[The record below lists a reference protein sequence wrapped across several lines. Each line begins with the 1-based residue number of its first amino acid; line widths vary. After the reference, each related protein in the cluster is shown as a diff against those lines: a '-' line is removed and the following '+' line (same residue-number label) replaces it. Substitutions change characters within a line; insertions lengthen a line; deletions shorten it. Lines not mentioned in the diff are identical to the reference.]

1 MTTTVTM
8 LDTTPTTTPTTAPT
22 TAPDDGFGALSTAK
36 GNLPLEKLDVRL
48 STSGLAIHTE
58 LIQTF
63 RNPYPEPL
71 EATYIFPLPDR
82 AAVTSLRMEADDRVV
97 DGVLR
102 EREQARADYDQ
113 AISEGK
119 RASIAEEERPG
130 VFTMRVGNIVP
141 GEQVSMRLTLAGRLS
156 FEDGAVTVRF
166 PLVVAPRYIPGT
178 PLPGT
183 QVGSGTQP
191 DTDQVPD
198 ASRIT
203 PPVLLPG
210 FPSPVELSI
219 TAEIDPAGL
228 PLTGI
233 ASSLHPIAT
242 DESDSGRVTVRVH
255 PGERADRDFI
265 LRLRLG
271 SDDAV
276 TDSLIVVPDQADG
289 EGTAEGDGTFALTL
303 LPPALAASTR
313 PRDVVF
319 VLDRSGSMGG
329 TKMVAARRAT
339 ARIVDTLTSGDRFAV
354 LAFDNHVETPPD
366 LPDGLVE
373 ATDRHRFR
381 AVEHLAG
388 LQARGGTEML
398 RPLLRAADML
408 NHDDAERERVLVLIT
423 DGQVGNEDQ
432 ILREVAAKLP
442 DARIHTVGID
452 VAVNEAFLRRMAT
465 LGGGHYELV
474 ENEDRLDEAM
484 EAIHRRIGTPLVTGL
499 TVAGDG
505 LELVPDSLT
514 PTPLPAL
521 YAGAAVLITGRY
533 RGSASGAVTVSGRA
547 AGGTTWT
554 QHLVAKQDDSPALGA
569 VWARARLRDLED
581 RYVTASG
588 RENLS
593 DLEQQIVKTSLR
605 FGVLCRFTAY
615 VAIDSRVVNEG
626 GELRKVTQPVDL
638 PQGWDPNALAGGGY
652 GGAFAGAPAPM
663 MQAAS
668 LGGAARGMAAPSGR
682 PPAGGIQTFARA
694 AGGIV
699 GGVRRKLSA
708 HDDELEQEVV
718 VPPALRTTATTYLH
732 KLSTATADQRPA
744 VLAELRAELEALL
757 AKLTQSGVDA
767 LTLRPIQH
775 LVGDLA
781 AYERIS
787 APTAA
792 DTERILTRAT
802 DTLTPFADAPTA
814 SGPSAGGGGTS
825 GGGAGPSGRPT
836 PERKRFWSR

>member
-1 MTTTVTM
+1 MTTTVTL
-8 LDTTPTTTPTTAPT
+8 LDTPPTS
-22 TAPDDGFGALSTAK
+22 APDDGFGALSTAK

-48 STSGLAIHTE
+48 STTGLAIHTE

-63 RNPYPEPL
+63 RNPYAEPL

-102 EREQARADYDQ
+102 EREQARADYDR

-141 GEQVSMRLTLAGRLS
+141 GEQVSVRLTLAGRLS

-178 PLPGT
+178 PLPGAP
-183 QVGSGTQP
+183 VGSGTQP

-228 PLTGI
+228 PLTSV

-242 DESDSGRVTVRVH
+242 EEGDLPISQGGRLTVRVH

-276 TDSLIVVPDQADG
+276 TDSLIVTPDQADS
-289 EGTAEGDGTFALTL
+289 EGAAEGDGTFALTV
-303 LPPALAASTR
+303 LPPALAATTL

-329 TKMVAARRAT
+329 KKMVAARRAT
-339 ARIVDTLTSGDRFAV
+339 ARIVDTLTSADRFAV
-354 LAFDNHVETPPD
+354 LTFDNHIETPPD

-381 AVEHLAG
+381 AVEHLAA

-398 RPLLRAADML
+398 RPLLRAAEML
-408 NHDDAERERVLVLIT
+408 NHNDAERERVLVLIT

-442 DARIHTVGID
+442 VARIHTVGID

-499 TVAGDG
+499 TVTGDG

-521 YAGAAVLITGRY
+521 YSGAAVLITGRY

-547 AGGTTWT
+547 AGGSTWT
-554 QHLVAKQDDSPALGA
+554 QNLVAKQDDSPALGA

-581 RYVTASG
+581 RYITASG
-588 RENLS
+588 RENLD
-593 DLEQQIVKTSLR
+593 DLEQQIVKTSIR

-638 PQGWDPNALAGGGY
+638 PQGWDPNALAGGY
-652 GGAFAGAPAPM
+652 GGGFASAAPM
-663 MQAAS
+663 MQAAAF
-668 LGGAARGMAAPSGR
+668 GGASRGMAAPSGR

-699 GGVRRKLSA
+699 GGARRRLSG
-708 HDDELEQEVV
+708 HGDDLDLVV
-718 VPPALRTTATTYLH
+718 VPPELRTTATTYLQ
-732 KLSTATADQRPA
+732 KLAEATADRRPA
-744 VLAELRAELEALL
+744 VLAELRAELEVLL
-757 AKLTQSGVDA
+757 ANLTQAGVDA
-767 LTLRPIQH
+767 LTLRPIQQ
-775 LVGDLA
+775 LVSDLA
-781 AYERIS
+781 AFERIP

-792 DTERILTRAT
+792 DTERLLTRAT
-802 DTLTPFADAPTA
+802 DVLTPFADPAAATIAPNTPSGGAPA
-814 SGPSAGGGGTS
+814 SGSGSA
-825 GGGAGPSGRPT
+825 

>member
-8 LDTTPTTTPTTAPT
+8 LDTPPTS
-22 TAPDDGFGALSTAK
+22 APDDGFGALSTAK

-48 STSGLAIHTE
+48 STTGLAIHTE
-58 LIQTF
+58 LVQTF
-63 RNPYPEPL
+63 RNPYDEPL

-82 AAVTSLRMEADDRVV
+82 AAVTSLRMEADDRIV

-102 EREQARADYDQ
+102 EREQARADYDR

-141 GEQVSMRLTLAGRLS
+141 GEQVSVRLTLAGRLS
-156 FEDGAVTVRF
+156 FEDGTVTVRF
-166 PLVVAPRYIPGT
+166 PLVVAPRYIPGM
-178 PLPGT
+178 PLPGG

-228 PLTGI
+228 PLADV

-242 DESDSGRVTVRVH
+242 EEAGESGRLTVRVH

-276 TDSLIVVPDQADG
+276 TDSLIVTPDQDQAEDQADG
-289 EGTAEGDGTFALTL
+289 EGAAEGEGTFALTV
-303 LPPALAASTR
+303 LPPALAATTR

-329 TKMVAARRAT
+329 KKMVAARRAT
-339 ARIVDTLTSGDRFAV
+339 ARIVDTLTGADRFAV
-354 LAFDNHVETPPD
+354 LAFDNHIETPPD
-366 LPDGLVE
+366 LPDGLVD

-398 RPLLRAADML
+398 RPLLRAAELL
-408 NHDDAERERVLVLIT
+408 NHTDAERERVLVLVT

-474 ENEDRLDEAM
+474 ENEERLDEAM

-499 TVAGDG
+499 TVTGDG

-533 RGSASGAVTVSGRA
+533 RGSASGALTVSGRA
-547 AGGTTWT
+547 AGGETWS

-581 RYVTASG
+581 RYVTANG
-588 RENLS
+588 GDNL
-593 DLEQQIVKTSLR
+593 DALEQQIVKTSLR

-638 PQGWDPNALAGGGY
+638 PQGWDPNALAGGYGGGY
-652 GGAFAGAPAPM
+652 GAAPAPM

-668 LGGAARGMAAPSGR
+668 FGGATRGMAAPSGM
-682 PPAGGIQTFARA
+682 PPGGGVQTFARA

-699 GGVRRKLSA
+699 GGVRRKLSG
-708 HDDELEQEVV
+708 HDDSLELDV
-718 VPPALRTTATTYLH
+718 VPPELRTTATTYLR
-732 KLSTATADQRPA
+732 KLAEATAEQRPA
-744 VLAELRAELEALL
+744 VLAELRADLEAL
-757 AKLTQSGVDA
+757 ASKLTQAGVDA
-767 LTLRPIQH
+767 LTLRPIQQ
-775 LVGDLA
+775 LVSDLA
-781 AYERIS
+781 AYERIP

-792 DTERILTRAT
+792 DTERLLTRST
-802 DTLTPFADAPTA
+802 DVLTPFADAPVRG
-814 SGPSAGGGGTS
+814 GPNPGEATPGAGGVS
-825 GGGAGPSGRPT
+825 ASGRPA

>member
-1 MTTTVTM
+1 MSTTVTM
-8 LDTTPTTTPTTAPT
+8 LDTPPTS
-22 TAPDDGFGALSTAK
+22 APDDGFGALSTAK

-48 STSGLAIHTE
+48 STTGLAIHTE
-58 LIQTF
+58 LTQTF
-63 RNPYPEPL
+63 RNPYDEPL

-82 AAVTSLRMEADDRVV
+82 AAVTSLRMEAAERVV
-97 DGVLR
+97 EGVLR

-141 GEQVSMRLTLAGRLS
+141 GEQVSVRLTLAGRLGY
-156 FEDGAVTVRF
+156 EDGTVTVRF

-178 PLPGT
+178 PLAEAP
-183 QVGSGTQP
+183 VGSGTVG

-228 PLTGI
+228 PLAGV

-242 DESDSGRVTVRVH
+242 EDGESGRLTVRVH

-271 SDDAV
+271 SDEAV
-276 TDSLIVVPDQADG
+276 SDSLIVTPDSEAVDG
-289 EGTAEGDGTFALTL
+289 SAEGDGTFALTV
-303 LPPALAASTR
+303 LPPALAATAR
-313 PRDVVF
+313 PRDIVF

-329 TKMVAARRAT
+329 KKMVAARRAT

-354 LAFDNHVETPPD
+354 LTFDNHIETPPD

-381 AVEHLAG
+381 AVEYLAG

-398 RPLLRAADML
+398 RPLLRAAALLATEDP
-408 NHDDAERERVLVLIT
+408 ERERALVLVT

-484 EAIHRRIGTPLVTGL
+484 EAIHRRIGTPLVTDLSVTGS
-499 TVAGDG
+499 G
-505 LELVPDSLT
+505 LEILPETLT

-521 YAGAAVLITGRY
+521 YAGAALLITGRY
-533 RGSASGAVTVSGRA
+533 RGPASGAVAINGRA
-547 AGGTTWT
+547 AGDTTWT
-554 QHLVAKQDDSPALGA
+554 RQLVAKQDDSPALGA

-581 RYVTASG
+581 RYVTAQVG
-588 RENLS
+588 GGV
-593 DLEQQIVKTSLR
+593 DLDELEKRIVKTSLQ

-638 PQGWDPNALAGGGY
+638 PQGWDPRAVFGGGQ
-652 GGAFAGAPAPM
+652 GGYAAAAPM
-663 MQAAS
+663 MQAAAF
-668 LGGAARGMAAPSGR
+668 GGASRGIAAPSGR
-682 PPAGGIQTFARA
+682 PPVGMQTFARA
-694 AGGIV
+694 AGNVV
-699 GGVRRKLSA
+699 GGVRRKLSGQ
-708 HDDELEQEVV
+708 DESFGPDAI
-718 VPPALRTTATTYLH
+718 PPALR
-732 KLSTATADQRPA
+732 STATEFLRRMAEASADQRAA
-744 VLAELRAELEALL
+744 VLAELRTELEALV
-757 AKLTQSGVDA
+757 AKLTPSGDSSIDA
-767 LTLRPIQH
+767 LTLRPINQ
-775 LVGDLA
+775 LIGDLA
-781 AYERIS
+781 TYQRIP

-792 DTERILTRAT
+792 DTERVWTRAT
-802 DTLTPFADAPTA
+802 DVLQAFGQPATSPP
-814 SGPSAGGGGTS
+814 SSRPSAPGGHPGS
-825 GGGAGPSGRPT
+825 
-836 PERKRFWSR
+836 ERKRFWSR